1 VIHNILTSRAGTTF
15 HKVLDTSGAIAS
27 MKDRHKQMLLKGLD
41 MDFTNPRP
49 FRLCA
54 VFHSNVPSHY
64 YMLGTLLNGG
74 HTTPLGNSYTG
85 IRYASMVLNKH
96 FEKLRHDV
104 NMMGLIPREI
114 LRKLSNF
121 LSLHPQNFEINY
133 QITTLDLNMS
143 MNMGVMDQDHAFA
156 FALIMDLPMR
166 YLVQARN
173 TIVELMHAAFGS
185 ELGRFL
191 SYEVYAYEI
200 NPDLIKWMIDENH
213 LLLHQE

>member
-1 VIHNILTSRAGTTF
+1 
-15 HKVLDTSGAIAS
+15 
-27 MKDRHKQMLLKGLD
+27 
-41 MDFTNPRP
+41 
-49 FRLCA
+49 
-54 VFHSNVPSHY
+54 
-64 YMLGTLLNGG
+64 
-74 HTTPLGNSYTG
+74 
-85 IRYASMVLNKH
+85 
-96 FEKLRHDV
+96 
-104 NMMGLIPREI
+104 MGLIPREI
-114 LRKLSNF
+114 LKKLSNF
-121 LSLHPQNFEINY
+121 LSLHPHNFEVNY

-143 MNMGVMDQDHAFA
+143 MNMGVMDQDQAFA